1 MLLSADPLWELT
13 AACGRDTRPGRLDLI
28 VGVYRDD
35 SGASPI
41 MRAVRAAESRLARSS
56 TTKAYVGPSGDHR
69 FLASISELILDDP
82 SVRARATAVQT
93 VAGTGALRL
102 LAELIAATGPDRTV
116 HLGVPAYV
124 NHQGVLRAA
133 GLRVDTHP
141 VADMLAAASV
151 ARPGDVLMIQGCC
164 HNPTG
169 YQMPASD
176 WDALAEVLYR
186 RGVVPFIDQA
196 YFGLGD
202 GLEADLDGMRR
213 LLRVVPEAYVAVS
226 GSKAWGLYS
235 ERVGAALVIG
245 TSPARDR
252 ALLEGAARVSY
263 SQPPAHGAA
272 LVAEILTDPS
282 LRSCWRDELES
293 MRLRLGRLRS
303 GLALRL
309 SDLPGFA
316 GLSTQRGMFLTL
328 PLSPEA
334 MESLRV
340 DHGVYGLPTGR
351 INLAG
356 LPSPRVPEVAAAI
369 RAVAQPSVP
378 AP

>member
-1 MLLSADPLWELT
+1 MLLTADPLWELT
-13 AACGRDTRPGRLDLI
+13 AACERDTRPGRLDLI

-35 SGASPI
+35 SGASPV
-41 MRAVRAAESRLARSS
+41 MRAVRAAELRLAQRSS
-56 TTKAYVGPSGDHR
+56 TKAYVGPSGNRR
-69 FLASISELILDDP
+69 FAAAIAELLLADD
-82 SVRARATAVQT
+82 SVLARTTAVQT

-124 NHQGVLRAA
+124 NHPGVLAAA
-133 GLRVDTHP
+133 GLRVATHP
-141 VADMLAAASV
+141 VADTLAAASV

-169 YQMPASD
+169 YRMPPAE
-176 WDALAEVLYR
+176 WDELAEVLFR
-186 RGVVPFIDQA
+186 RGVVPFVDQA

-202 GLEADLDGMRR
+202 GLDEDLDGMRR

-226 GSKAWGLYS
+226 GSKAWGLYN

-245 TSPARDR
+245 TSPGRDR
-252 ALLEGAARVSY
+252 ILLENAARVSY

-272 LVAEILTDPS
+272 IVEEILTDPS
-282 LRSCWRDELES
+282 LRACWRDELES
-293 MRLRLGRLRS
+293 MRNRLGRLRG

-309 SDLPGFA
+309 ADLPGFA
-316 GLSTQRGMFLTL
+316 RLAEQRGMFLTL
-328 PLSPEA
+328 PLPPEA
-334 MESLRV
+334 MERLR
-340 DHGVYGLPTGR
+340 DEHAIYGLPTGR

-356 LPSPRVPEVAAAI
+356 LPSHRVAEVAAAI
-369 RAVAQPSVP
+369 RAVVSG
-378 AP
+378 